1 MNLELLCRLADIKDV
16 LDDLRAATEKMQP
29 RGFLLRLIKKATDL
43 TDATTNPETKEW
55 YGIIK

>member
-43 TDATTNPETKEW
+43 TDATTNPETKE
-55 YGIIK
+55 